1 MECTKLAIQIE
12 DIYSNSFYILW
23 DNGKIFVEPYSYDD
37 RDVLI
42 VAPQHDLELLFSER
56 QYIFSAYLNKNMKI
70 DGSFGDVMS
79 FQRLI
84 SFITKDNFYTVQEE
98 IISNMLLKQD
108 ALSADLGIIMESLQ
122 LLLTN
127 SLLDLP
133 SKFVSKKSEK
143 SIDANFDFSNFQPG
157 QIVRFGM
164 WNDAPI
170 EWIVLSN
177 RKKTLLIVSK
187 EIVIR
192 KKFHSENTR
201 INLVDSDLLCWL
213 NDSFYNV
220 AFSSDEKNRICTRNN
235 QVHKIL
241 LLKKNE
247 VENYFEY
254 VKKCKGKWWTAT
266 STPDNLA

>member
-98 IISNMLLKQD
+98 IISNMFLNPQNSFSKN
-108 ALSADLGIIMESLQ
+108 LS
-122 LLLTN
+122 
-127 SLLDLP
+127 
-133 SKFVSKKSEK
+133 
-143 SIDANFDFSNFQPG
+143 
-157 QIVRFGM
+157 
-164 WNDAPI
+164 
-170 EWIVLSN
+170 
-177 RKKTLLIVSK
+177 
-187 EIVIR
+187 
-192 KKFHSENTR
+192 
-201 INLVDSDLLCWL
+201 
-213 NDSFYNV
+213 
-220 AFSSDEKNRICTRNN
+220 
-235 QVHKIL
+235 
-241 LLKKNE
+241 
-247 VENYFEY
+247 
-254 VKKCKGKWWTAT
+254 
-266 STPDNLA
+266 